1 MKRGSA
7 KRLGSDEDVSEE
19 DERAAKRPRRP
30 LLSSGVCKHFD
41 EETKIGVIEC
51 GGQEVWFVMDECV
64 EDRSPLRGEVLTFE
78 ATENNAGDCEVLKCR
93 RAMKPA
99 HARDRGRR
107 PPEVLGDVER
117 RERTMPRTGIIAGDC
132 KVLKCRRATKPAHA
146 RDRGRRP
153 PEVLGDVETR
163 ERTIP
168 RTGIIERGPML
179 VSGVCMQFEK
189 QSSIGWIEWN
199 GQDVGF
205 SIYDCVDQREPS
217 RGEVLIF
224 KAVEHFNEEEGFK
237 YLTCKCVMTPE
248 QIRDRGNGAYW
259 GICVTF
265 NHRQIERGICLKA
278 VHLRTATIRVDHG
291 KCIYGYLRVEDCI
304 GTYPRQGDLLKF
316 DLEECTEVK
325 NRIVVRAVTGG
336 TAAKHFHG
344 MRWEPFE
351 GFRVRT
357 AEEALPDGW

>member
-1 MKRGSA
+1 MMKRGSV
-7 KRLGSDEDVSEE
+7 KMLGSDEEVSEE

-30 LLSSGVCKHFD
+30 MLSFGVCKHFD

-51 GGQEVWFVMDECV
+51 GGQDVWFLMDECV
-64 EDRSPLRGEVLTFE
+64 EDRSPIRGEVLIFE
-78 ATENNAGDCEVLKCR
+78 ATENDAGGCKLLTCR
-93 RAMKPA
+93 RAMQ
-99 HARDRGRR
+99 
-107 PPEVLGDVER
+107 
-117 RERTMPRTGIIAGDC
+117 
-132 KVLKCRRATKPAHA
+132 PAHA

-199 GQDVGF
+199 GHDVGF
-205 SIYDCVDQREPS
+205 SIYDCVDEREPS

-237 YLTCKCVMTPE
+237 YLMCKCVMTPE

-265 NHRQIERGICLKA
+265 DHRQIERGICLKA

-304 GTYPRQGDLLKF
+304 GTYPCQGDLLKF

-325 NRIVVRAVTGG
+325 NRIVVRSVTGG
-336 TAAKHFHG
+336 TAPKHFHG